1 MPSILGIVASGFFEV
16 ASGITFASKS
26 VTTGTSASSW
36 SITQA
41 SFSNPILAGDYLVLF
56 ERYTIDYKSGNYP
69 TTVPD
74 GWFRQ
79 QLTGAFIGEGSTN
92 TIMRLSTRVAS
103 ASESTYTASSIVADS
118 WTAGVFVLRSAYKHD
133 ASSIGLFTETTS
145 ATSTTVAAAGN
156 ADAILY
162 FMSDGN
168 SATTTLTA
176 PSGMTEM
183 HRETGARNVY
193 AGFQVVSGAASY
205 TKTGTLSSAES
216 GLVAAMAINNT
227 VATIPAAPTAVNHTH
242 YTSGIVLASFT
253 AGSTNGGDL
262 VEYQYKLDSGSYAS
276 ITPAMYSTYGYS
288 WLDARFGISG
298 LTNRQVYSLEVRAV
312 NAAGNGT
319 ASTAINISPGAY
331 VRATSEVRVTGG
343 TAISVNKPSGTVNG
357 DIMVMFFATNGT
369 GTITPPSGWTNRA
382 SLTNGN
388 RKYHV
393 YTRTA
398 ASEGSNYSFSFT
410 TTTFTSAIIYSV
422 ANATAYDS
430 IQTATATAA
439 STIDVP
445 TITPTGNGSLWIGGF
460 YTAATTSPYP
470 DLHADFTNPNFST
483 SFSNERHCSGYIHLA
498 NQDATGT
505 RTTTGTTFGT
515 GWATSVIIK

>member
-1 MPSILGIVASGFFEV
+1 MPSILGVVASGFLEV

-26 VTTGTSASSW
+26 VATGTGASW
-36 SITQA
+36 SLTQA
-41 SFSNPILAGDYLVLF
+41 SFSAPILAGDYLVLF
-56 ERYTIDYKSGNYP
+56 ERYTVDFKSGNYP
-69 TTVPD
+69 SNTPD
-74 GWFRQ
+74 GFFGRQ
-79 QLTGAFIGEGSTN
+79 FISSQMNEGYTV
-92 TIMRLSTRVAS
+92 TYMRLSTRVAS
-103 ASESTYTASSIVADS
+103 ASEPTYTASGIATADS

-133 ASSIGLFTETTS
+133 DSSVATFSSTTASR
-145 ATSTTVAAAGN
+145 TVAAAGN

-168 SATTTLTA
+168 DPTTTLTP

-205 TKTGTLSSAES
+205 TKTGTLSSTES

-227 VATIPAAPTAVNHTH
+227 VATVPDAPTAVKHTH
-242 YTSGIVLASFT
+242 FTSGIVRASFT

-262 VEYQYKLDSGSYAS
+262 VEYQYKLDSGSFTP
-276 ITPAMYSTYGYS
+276 ITNAMLTPDNYS
-288 WLDARFGISG
+288 WLGGQFRLSG
-298 LTNRQVYSLEVRAV
+298 LTNRQVYSLQVRGV

-319 ASTAINISPGAY
+319 ASTAIDISPGAY
-331 VRATSEVRVTGG
+331 IRATSEARVTGG
-343 TAISVNKPSGTVNG
+343 TAITIDKPSGTVNG

-369 GTITPPSGWTNRA
+369 GTITPPSGWTNRT
-382 SLTNGN
+382 SLSNGN

-398 ASEGSNYSFSFT
+398 ASEGSTYSFSFT
-410 TTTFTSAIIYSV
+410 STSFTSAIIYSV

-439 STIDVP
+439 STINVP

-460 YTAATTSPYP
+460 YTAASGTPYP
-470 DLHADFTNPNFST
+470 DLHADFTNPNFGT
-483 SFSNERHCSGYIHLA
+483 SLSSERHRSGYIYLA
-498 NQDATGT
+498 NQNATGT

-515 GWATSVIIK
+515 GFATSVIIK

>member
-1 MPSILGIVASGFFEV
+1 VPSALGIVASGFLEV

-26 VTTGTSASSW
+26 VVTGTTASSW

-41 SFSNPILAGDYLVLF
+41 SFSAPILAGDYLVLF
-56 ERYTIDYKSGNYP
+56 ERYTIDYKSGGYP
-69 TTVPD
+69 TTTPD

-79 QLTGAFIGEGSTN
+79 QITSDNMGEGSTT
-92 TIMRLSTRVAS
+92 TIIRLSTRVAS
-103 ASESTYTASSIVADS
+103 ASEPTYTASGIDYAAS
-118 WTAGVFVLRSAYKHD
+118 WTAGVFVLRGAYKHD
-133 ASSIGLFTETTS
+133 ASSVASFYSTTTAS
-145 ATSTTVAAAGN
+145 RTVAAAGN

-162 FMSDGN
+162 FMADGN
-168 SATTTLTA
+168 SATTTLTP

-193 AGFQVVSGAASY
+193 AGFEVVSGAASY
-205 TKTGTLSSAES
+205 TRTGTLSSSES

-227 VATIPAAPTAVNHTH
+227 VATVPDAPTAVKGNHF
-242 YTSGIVLASFT
+242 TSGTLLTAFT

-262 VEYQYKLDSGSYAS
+262 VEYQYKLDSGAFTS
-276 ITPAMYSTYGYS
+276 ITPAMYSSSGYS
-288 WLDARFGISG
+288 WLDSRFKLTG
-298 LTNRQVYSLEVRAV
+298 LTDRQVYSLQVRGV

-319 ASTAINISPGAY
+319 ASTAVDVSPGAY
-331 VRATSEVRVTGG
+331 VRSYSDARVTGG
-343 TAISVNKPSGTVNG
+343 TGITVNKPLGTVNG

-382 SLTNGN
+382 SLSNGN

-398 ASEGSNYSFSFT
+398 ASEGSTYSFSFT
-410 TTTFTSAIIYSV
+410 STSFTSAIIYSV

-430 IQTATATAA
+430 IATATATAA

-460 YTAATTSPYP
+460 YTTASGTPYP
-470 DLHADFTNPNFST
+470 DLHADFTNPNFGT
-483 SFSNERHCSGYIHLA
+483 SLSSERHRSGYISLA
-498 NQDATGT
+498 NQNATGT

>member
-1 MPSILGIVASGFFEV
+1 MPSILGIVSSGFLEV

-26 VTTGTSASSW
+26 VATGTGASW
-36 SITQA
+36 SLTQA

-69 TTVPD
+69 SNTPD
-74 GWFRQ
+74 GFLLRQ
-79 QLTGAFIGEGSTN
+79 FTSSSMNEGSTN
-92 TIMRLSTRVAS
+92 TYMRLSTRVAS
-103 ASESTYTASSIVADS
+103 ASEPTYTASGIATADS

-133 ASSIGLFTETTS
+133 ASSVATFSSTTAS
-145 ATSTTVAAAGN
+145 RTVAAAGN

-168 SATTTLTA
+168 SATTTLTP

-193 AGFQVVSGAASY
+193 AGFEVVSGAASY
-205 TKTGTLSSAES
+205 TKTGTLSSTES

-227 VATIPAAPTAVNHTH
+227 VATAPAAPTAVKHTH

-253 AGSTNGGDL
+253 AGATNNGDL
-262 VEYQYKLDSGSYAS
+262 AEYQYKLDSGSYAS

-319 ASTAINISPGAY
+319 ASTAVDISPGAY
-331 VRATSEVRVTGG
+331 VRATSDARVTGG
-343 TAISVNKPSGTVNG
+343 TSISIDKPSGTTNG
-357 DIMVMFFATNGT
+357 DIMVMFFATDGT
-369 GTITPPSGWTNRA
+369 GTITAPSGWTNRA
-382 SLTNGN
+382 SLTSGS

-398 ASEGSNYSFSFT
+398 ASEGSSYSFSFT
-410 TTTFTSAIIYSV
+410 TTSFTSAIIYSV

-439 STIDVP
+439 STINVP

-460 YTAATTSPYP
+460 YTAASGTPYP
-470 DLHADFTNPNFST
+470 TLHADFTDPNFST
-483 SFSNERHCSGYIHLA
+483 SLASERHRSGYIFLA
-498 NQDATGT
+498 NQNATGT

-515 GWATSVIIK
+515 GFATSVIIK

>member
-1 MPSILGIVASGFFEV
+1 MPSILGIVASGFLEI

-26 VTTGTSASSW
+26 VVTGTTASSW

-56 ERYTIDYKSGNYP
+56 ERYTIDYKSGLYP
-69 TTVPD
+69 TAVPD
-74 GWFRQ
+74 GWFLQ
-79 QLTGAFIGEGSTN
+79 QVTSDGMGEGSTT
-92 TIMRLSTRVAS
+92 TIMRLCTRVAS
-103 ASESTYTASSIVADS
+103 ASESTYTASDIGADT

-133 ASSIGLFTETTS
+133 ASSIASFFSKTS
-145 ATSTTVAAAGN
+145 ATSTSVAAAGN

-193 AGFQVVSGAASY
+193 AGFQVASGAASY

-216 GLVAAMAINNT
+216 GIVAAMAINNT
-227 VATIPAAPTAVNHTH
+227 VATVPAAPTAVKHAH
-242 YTSGIVLASFT
+242 YTSGIVIPSFT

-262 VEYQYKLDSGSYAS
+262 AEYQYKLDSGAWTS
-276 ITPAMYSTYGYS
+276 ITPAMYSSYGYS
-288 WLDARFGISG
+288 WLDARFGITG
-298 LTNRQVYSLEVRAV
+298 LTNRQVYSLQVRGV
-312 NAAGNGT
+312 NGAGNGT
-319 ASTAINISPGAY
+319 ASTAVDVSPGAY
-331 VRATSEVRVTGG
+331 VRSYSDARVTGG
-343 TAISVNKPSGTVNG
+343 TNITVNKPSGTVNG
-357 DIMVMFFATNGT
+357 DIMVIFFATTGT
-369 GTITPPSGWTNRA
+369 GTITPPSGWTNRT

-398 ASEGSNYSFSFT
+398 ASEGSTYSFSFT

-439 STIDVP
+439 STINVP

-460 YTAATTSPYP
+460 YTAASGTPYP
-470 DLHADFTNPNFST
+470 ELHADFFDPNFAT
-483 SFSNERHCSGYIHLA
+483 SSSSERHRSGYISLA
-498 NQDATGT
+498 NQNATGT